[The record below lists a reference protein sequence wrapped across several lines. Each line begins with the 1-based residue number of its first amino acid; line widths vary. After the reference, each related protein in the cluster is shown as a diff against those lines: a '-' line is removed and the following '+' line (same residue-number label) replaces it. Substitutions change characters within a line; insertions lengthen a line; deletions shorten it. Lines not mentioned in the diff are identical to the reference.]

1 VSVRFLTQTAAVAVV
16 LLAHASICAAQ
27 YSQGMEVN
35 TTVETTLE
43 QGRFRQPLPFDVPF
57 YIQAP
62 IDNDV
67 EEVQGKYARRHDLTC
82 EMALREIPTQ
92 PSLTSFLR
100 TSPPVGSVPTTTAEP
115 QPPERGSILGW
126 LGYANIFVTEK
137 GLRVFELGVPAL
149 KPRKDYCFQF
159 VLRKKTDPATARAI
173 VARAL
178 DLELRRIID
187 ETGISDDAGYDNFR
201 QRVLDEIDAH
211 LAREQTENPA
221 FRLVLDVP
229 PNSFFSRTAKATDIL
244 QRYRNQ
250 FGAVVQAQA
259 NRRNAATNFGTNVAP
274 AVNALTTLLEN
285 PRTSTLI
292 AALEANNLDPLISAR
307 LTAIGTALAL
317 DGRSASEYAFG
328 TDAAVPDSL
337 LDYASTWNPAVVNA
351 RVRVLEKRVRE
362 LTEFAGL
369 AGQLVTNQALQ
380 RAAGLAAAP
389 GAPPAPGALSEN
401 DLKEISAQAG
411 RAVIA
416 MRVAHGLIVRLETLL
431 TARTAAI
438 AVMAEQVGA
447 ELERVVR
454 FTGTTTADW
463 RTRATAYMSADV
475 GLAYSKGIQSF
486 FFYLGANIYLGPVNK
501 KATLSLREDGLRSSI
516 RKRLAVMFG
525 IPVNPFDETKDP
537 TSLNDPR
544 GIQLDGVI
552 GARPVLLGAGIRL
565 TELVRLTGGTVIFKV
580 RDPNPLVVDAQLRR
594 AGFIS
599 ISVDWDLRGSFS
611 ALVGNRPPS
620 TP

>member
-1 VSVRFLTQTAAVAVV
+1 VRFLTQSAAITVV
-16 LLAHASICAAQ
+16 LLTQVSICAAQ

-35 TTVETTLE
+35 TTVETSLD

-82 EMALREIPTQ
+82 EMALQDIPTA
-92 PSLTSFLR
+92 PSLSSFLR
-100 TSPPVGSVPTTTAEP
+100 TSPPGGPVAAATADP
-115 QPPERGSILGW
+115 QPPVRGSIVGW

-173 VARAL
+173 VVRAL

-187 ETGISDDAGYDNFR
+187 ETNISDEIAYDNFR
-201 QRVLDEIDAH
+201 QRVLDEIDAQ
-211 LAREQTENPA
+211 LAREQAENPA

-229 PNSFFSRTAKATDIL
+229 PDSFFSRAAAGDVA

-250 FGAVVQAQA
+250 FGAVVQAQV
-259 NRRNAATNFGTNVAP
+259 NRRNAAGNFGKNVEA
-274 AVNALTTLLEN
+274 AVNALTTLIED

-317 DGRSASEYAFG
+317 DGRTASEYAFG

-351 RVRVLEKRVRE
+351 RVRVLERRVRE

-389 GAPPAPGALSEN
+389 GVPPAPGALSEN
-401 DLKEISAQAG
+401 DLKAISAAAG

-544 GIQLDGVI
+544 GVQLNGVI

-580 RDPNPLVVDAQLRR
+580 RDPNPLVVDEQLRR

-599 ISVDWDLRGSFS
+599 ISVDWDLRGSFG
-611 ALVGNRPPS
+611 ALAGNRPPS
-620 TP
+620 P